1 MPLLTPE
8 ECIAHCNADPADA
21 SLLTDLLA
29 AAESA
34 VAGHLNRAFFSAQ
47 ADLIAAQDALPQAA
61 GDAQD
66 AYEAAMAAAAEL
78 VNPAARQMATALAT
92 ERLKEAKIGFQR
104 VLFGMVASPRVR
116 AAVRLTLGNLY
127 ANREEVVVGASAARL
142 PQGVPELLRADRR
155 EMMP

>member
-1 MPLLTPE
+1 MPLLTPD
-8 ECIAHCNADPADA
+8 ECVAQCSADPADGP
-21 SLLTDLLA
+21 LLEKLLA

-34 VAGHLNRAFFSAQ
+34 IAGHLNRAFFAT
-47 ADLIAAQDALPQAA
+47 AVELLAAQDALPVAA
-61 GDAQD
+61 GEAQD
-66 AYEAAMAAAAEL
+66 AYDAALASAAAFSNGASRKMAVDLAE
-78 VNPAARQMATALAT
+78 

-104 VLFGMVASPRVR
+104 VLFGMVATPRIE

-127 ANREEVVVGASAARL
+127 ANREEVVVGASAVRL